1 MEETTGEAT
10 LVETLG
16 AKEGINAPP
25 LATTIGSALSVKT
38 PILHS
43 ARYAIAVRRLV
54 QVAGAI
60 LVVTEGVQTVVHN
73 VIAGGLTDVIT
84 TIVKRFTTT
93 MIGPALSAET
103 PILRSVRFAIV
114 AKLHALV
121 VQEAVPVLAET
132 VDATAVAVMVAAVD
146 TVEVAETVTDATAV
160 AVMVAAVDTVEVAET
175 VTDAAAVAVMVVAVD
190 TVVVTAAT
198 AVAVMVVAVDTVVVA
213 AVIAAADTVV
223 ETVTDAAAVTAAAD
237 TAVETETDEILVT
250 TDEIMVATDEILA
263 AVVKIIAKGEA
274 MIPTI
279 VRLRA
284 NALGT
289 PTTENRTTFNQ
300 GSTTDTTIDE
310 R

>member
-16 AKEGINAPP
+16 ATEGINAPP

-38 PILHS
+38 LILHS

-54 QVAGAI
+54 QAAGAI

-146 TVEVAETVTDATAV
+146 TVEVAETVTDA
-160 AVMVAAVDTVEVAET
+160 
-175 VTDAAAVAVMVVAVD
+175 AAVAVMVVAVD

-198 AVAVMVVAVDTVVVA
+198 AVAVMVVAVDTVVVAAATAVAVMVVAVGTVVVA

>member
-1 MEETTGEAT
+1 M
-10 LVETLG
+10 
-16 AKEGINAPP
+16 
-25 LATTIGSALSVKT
+25 
-38 PILHS
+38 HS

-60 LVVTEGVQTVVHN
+60 PVVTEGVQTVVHN

-146 TVEVAETVTDATAV
+146 TVEVAETVTDA
-160 AVMVAAVDTVEVAET
+160 
-175 VTDAAAVAVMVVAVD
+175 AAVAVMVVAVD

-223 ETVTDAAAVTAAAD
+223 ETVTDAAAVTAAADTAVETVVVAAVTAAAD

>member
-25 LATTIGSALSVKT
+25 LATTIGFALSVKT
-38 PILHS
+38 LILHS

-93 MIGPALSAET
+93 MIGPALNAET

-132 VDATAVAVMVAAVD
+132 V
-146 TVEVAETVTDATAV
+146 DATAV

-213 AVIAAADTVV
+213 AVIAAADTAV
-223 ETVTDAAAVTAAAD
+223 ETVVVAAVTAAAD